1 MSRAPKQGTWS
12 VYIHFPWCL
21 KRCAYC
27 DFATTVAAE
36 IPRELYLRAVLA
48 ELVLRTAELAPRP
61 IATVFFG
68 GGTPSLWGAQ
78 PIGQVLQWLDQWG
91 GLQKGGEFTIE
102 ANPGALEHAPLADY
116 AAVGV
121 NRISVGIQALDDRR
135 LQRLDRLHDAATAR
149 ASLAELQRLLATG
162 RLHSASADLL
172 FGAPGQGMA
181 ELRADLDGVLAYDL
195 PHLSLYSLTVEPDTP
210 LAKRVARGLQSPP
223 DEDLQADMLEQVPLW
238 LAERGLE
245 RYEVSNYARPDHQSR
260 HNLAYWHGD
269 HWLAAGVGAHGHLPG
284 PKGDLRYGNHRDHR
298 AWFSAVE
305 HGQLPEVL
313 REDLDLDTM
322 LTERILTELRLAQ
335 GVDLERLAR
344 DVGAPATERFRQRAL
359 ALAGRAPL
367 ELTQNHV
374 RLLPHGFA
382 QLDHWVLAL
391 ANARRP

>member
-27 DFATTVAAE
+27 DFATAVAAE
-36 IPRELYLRAVLA
+36 IPRERYLRGILD
-48 ELVLRTAELAPRP
+48 ELTLRTADLEPRP

-78 PIGQVLQWLDQWG
+78 PIGAVLQWLDRWG
-91 GLQKGGEFTIE
+91 GLQADGEFTIE

-121 NRISVGIQALDDRR
+121 GRISVGIQALDDRR

-149 ASLAELQRLLATG
+149 ASLAELQRLLAVG
-162 RLHSASADLL
+162 RLKSASADLL

-195 PHLSLYSLTVEPDTP
+195 PHLSLYSLTVEEDTP

-223 DEDLQADMLEQVPLW
+223 DEDLQADMLEQVPQW
-238 LAERGLE
+238 LAERGLY
-245 RYEVSNYARPDHQSR
+245 RYEVSNFARPGHQSR

-284 PKGDLRYGNHRDHR
+284 PNGDRRYGNHRDHR
-298 AWFSAVE
+298 SWFAAIE
-305 HGQLPEVL
+305 QGQLPQAFQ
-313 REDLDLDTM
+313 EDLDLATV
-322 LTERILTELRLAQ
+322 LTERILTELRLDQ
-335 GVDLERLAR
+335 GINLQRLAR
-344 DVGAPATERFRQRAL
+344 DVGPAAVARLRQRGQVL
-359 ALAGRAPL
+359 LGTAPL
-367 ELTQNHV
+367 ELTEQHL

-382 QLDHWVLAL
+382 QLDHWVRSLVDL
-391 ANARRP
+391 PT